1 MYILSLTYKVDLK
14 EIDKA
19 LPLHVQFLEKHY
31 ALGHFDASGRKV
43 PRTGGIIL
51 SLMKDRTALEQV
63 ITEDPFYRQGLADY
77 EIIEFV
83 PSMTSTLLEKI
94 KNQ

>member
-1 MYILSLTYKVDLK
+1 
-14 EIDKA
+14 
-19 LPLHVQFLEKHY
+19 
-31 ALGHFDASGRKV
+31 
-43 PRTGGIIL
+43 
-51 SLMKDRTALEQV
+51 MKDRTALEQV